1 MVATQPKF
9 KVDFKELA
17 VLAIQRQQRGAVLLI
32 LDDSTKPAITAIE
45 YKGLAEVNE
54 NDWTTANYKRIWL
67 AFLGNPSKVIVVKVD
82 NSSGATFD
90 STLNRLNLYNNY
102 TLAMP
107 TATSGNITAIKNY
120 INAQRQANNYSRAVV
135 ANATSPDADYIINF
149 CSTGAINANITGT
162 AEDFTAADWTCRL
175 AGALSGLAPSRS
187 LTYYEL
193 PEVVS
198 APISTAPDTDVAAGK
213 LIILHQ
219 DGSYKFGRAVNS
231 LVTLTDG
238 VTEAF
243 QKIRVLDIMDMIAN
257 DIVSTFR
264 LYYVGK
270 YTNNFTN
277 KNRFV
282 GAINAYLKQLVAEGQ
297 LDGYDEK
304 GQIDPTKNKVK
315 ISYDKNKAYLEA
327 KGVDTSN
334 MSYTEILRANTGSKV
349 LLDGVCSPTDAM
361 EDLDLGM
368 YLFQALQGE

>member
-9 KVDFKELA
+9 NVDFKELA
-17 VLAIQRQQRGAVLLI
+17 VLAIQRQQRGAVVII
-32 LDDSTKPAITAIE
+32 LDDTTSEIDNVV
-45 YKGLAEVNE
+45 YRGLGDVNPE
-54 NDWTTANYKRIWL
+54 DWTAANYKRLQL
-67 AFLGNPSKVIVVKVD
+67 AFLGNPSKVIAIKAE
-82 NSSGATFD
+82 STFAD
-90 STLNRLNLYNNY
+90 LQAKLNLQSNY
-102 TLAMP
+102 TLCYP
-107 TATSGNITAIKNY
+107 EATTTDITSIKNY
-120 INAQRQANNYSRAVV
+120 INAQRQANNYSKAVF
-135 ANATSPDADYIINF
+135 ANATAPDASYIINF
-149 CSTGAINANITGT
+149 VSSGNITAKIGDE
-162 AEDFTAADWTCRL
+162 AEEFTAGDWTCRL
-175 AGALSGLAPSRS
+175 AGALSGLAASRS

-193 PEVVS
+193 PEIVE
-198 APISTAPDTDVAAGK
+198 APISATPDADVAAGK

-243 QKIRVLDIMDMIAN
+243 QKIRIVDIMDLIAN

-282 GAINAYLKQLVAEGQ
+282 GAINAYLKQLAAEGLLEAENQ
-297 LDGYDEK
+297 NE
-304 GQIDPTKNKVK
+304 VA
-315 ISYDKNKAYLEA
+315 ISYEKNKAYLEA
-327 KGVDTSN
+327 KGVDTSG
-334 MSYTEILRANTGSKV
+334 MTYIEVLKANTGSKV

-368 YLFQALQGE
+368 YLFQALQAE

>member
-9 KVDFKELA
+9 NVDFKELA
-17 VLAIQRQQRGAVLLI
+17 VMAIQRQQRGAVVLI
-32 LDDSTKPAITAIE
+32 LDDSTSDIDNVV
-45 YKGLAEVNE
+45 YRGLGDVNTE
-54 NDWTTANYKRIWL
+54 NWTEANYKRIQL
-67 AFLGNPSKVIVVKVD
+67 CFLGNPSKVIVVKKE
-82 NSSGATFD
+82 NSFAD
-90 STLNRLNLYNNY
+90 IQAKLNLQSNY
-102 TLAMP
+102 TLCYPEAA
-107 TATSGNITAIKNY
+107 TADITSIKNY
-120 INAQRQANNYSRAVV
+120 LNAQREANNYSRAVV
-135 ANATSPDADYIINF
+135 ANAASPDADYIINF
-149 CSTGAINANITGT
+149 VSSGNITAKIGDE
-162 AEDFTAADWTCRL
+162 AEEFTAGDWTCRL
-175 AGALSGLAPSRS
+175 AGALSGLASSRS

-193 PEVVS
+193 PEIVE
-198 APISTAPDTDVAAGK
+198 APISSTPDTDVAAGK

-257 DIVSTFR
+257 DIVATFR

-282 GAINAYLKQLVAEGQ
+282 GAINAYLKQLAAEG
-297 LDGYDEK
+297 LLEPENDNE
-304 GQIDPTKNKVK
+304 VA
-315 ISYDKNKAYLEA
+315 ISYEKNKAYLES
-327 KGVDTSN
+327 KGVDTST
-334 MSYTEILRANTGSKV
+334 MTYIQILKANTGSKV

-368 YLFQALQGE
+368 YLFQALQAE

>member
-9 KVDFKELA
+9 NVDFKELA
-17 VLAIQRQQRGAVLLI
+17 VMAIQRQQRGAVIMI
-32 LDDSTKPAITAIE
+32 LDDSTSDIDNVT
-45 YKGLAEVNE
+45 YRGLGDVDAD
-54 NDWTTANYKRIWL
+54 DWTTANYKRIQL
-67 AFLGNPSKVIVVKVD
+67 AFLGNPSKVIVVKKE
-82 NSSGATFD
+82 SSFAD
-90 STLNRLNLYNNY
+90 IQAKLNLQSNY
-102 TLAMP
+102 TLCYPEAA
-107 TATSGNITAIKNY
+107 TADITSIKNY
-120 INAQRQANNYSRAVV
+120 LKAQREANNYSRAVV
-135 ANATSPDADYIINF
+135 ANATSPDVDYMINF
-149 CSTGAINANITGT
+149 VSSGNITAKIGDE
-162 AEDFTAADWTCRL
+162 AEEFTAGDWTARL

-193 PEVVS
+193 PEVVE
-198 APISTAPDTDVAAGK
+198 APISTTPDTDVAAGK

-257 DIVSTFR
+257 DIVATFR

-282 GAINAYLKQLVAEGQ
+282 GAINAYLKQLAAEG
-297 LDGYDEK
+297 LLESENDNE
-304 GQIDPTKNKVK
+304 VE
-315 ISYDKNKAYLEA
+315 ISYEKNKAYLES
-327 KGVDTSN
+327 KGVDTST
-334 MSYTEILRANTGSKV
+334 MTYIQILKANTGSKV

-368 YLFQALQGE
+368 YLFQALQAE

>member
-1 MVATQPKF
+1 MVTTQPKF

-17 VLAIQRQQRGAVLLI
+17 VLAIQKQKRGAVVII
-32 LDDSTKPAITAIE
+32 LDDNTNSDITTIE
-45 YKGLAEVNE
+45 YKGFAEVDAD
-54 NDWTTANYKRIWL
+54 DWTSANYKRIQL
-67 AFLGNPSKVIVVKVD
+67 AFLGNPSKVIVVKLD
-82 NSSGATFD
+82 DASGATFQD
-90 STLNRLNLYNNY
+90 TLDRLALYSNY
-102 TLAMP
+102 TLCMP
-107 TATSGNITAIKNY
+107 EATSGNITAIKSY
-120 INAQRQANNYSRAVV
+120 IKDQRAANNYSRAVV

-149 CSTGAINANITGT
+149 VSSGSVKAKIGDE
-162 AEDFTAADWTCRL
+162 AENFTAADYTCRI
-175 AGALSGLAPSRS
+175 AGALSGLAASRS

-193 PEVVS
+193 PEIVS
-198 APISTAPDTDVAAGK
+198 APISTTPDADVAAGK

-219 DGSYKFGRAVNS
+219 DGSYKVGRAVNS

-257 DIVSTFR
+257 DIVATFR

-282 GAINAYLKQLVAEGQ
+282 GAINSYLKGLAAEG
-297 LDGYDEK
+297 LLEAENE
-304 GQIDPTKNKVK
+304 NKVE
-315 ISYDKNKAYLEA
+315 ISYEKNKAYLED
-327 KGVDTSN
+327 KGIDTSN
-334 MSYTEILRANTGSKV
+334 MTYMEILRANTGSKV

-368 YLFQALQGE
+368 YLYQALQAE

>member
-1 MVATQPKF
+1 MVSTQPKF

-17 VLAIQRQQRGAVLLI
+17 VLAIQRQQRGAVVMI
-32 LDDSTKPAITAIE
+32 LDDSTSDIDNIT
-45 YKGLAEVNE
+45 YNGLGDVSAD
-54 NDWTTANYKRIWL
+54 DWTTANYKRLQL
-67 AFLGNPSKVIVVKVD
+67 AFLGNPSKVIVVKKE
-82 NSSGATFD
+82 SSFAD
-90 STLNRLNLYNNY
+90 IQAKLNLHSNY
-102 TLAMP
+102 TLCYPEAA
-107 TATSGNITAIKNY
+107 TADITSIKNY
-120 INAQRQANNYSRAVV
+120 LQAQRLANNYSRAVV
-135 ANATSPDADYIINF
+135 ANATSPDVDYIINF
-149 CSTGAINANITGT
+149 VSSDDITAKIGDE
-162 AEDFTAADWTCRL
+162 AEDFTAGDWTCRL

-193 PEVVS
+193 PEVVE
-198 APISTAPDTDVAAGK
+198 APISSTPDTDVAAGK

-257 DIVSTFR
+257 DIVATFR

-270 YTNNFTN
+270 YVNNFTN

-282 GAINAYLKQLVAEGQ
+282 GAINAYLKQLAAEG
-297 LDGYDEK
+297 LLEVENDNE
-304 GQIDPTKNKVK
+304 VA
-315 ISYDKNKAYLEA
+315 ISYEKQKAYLES
-327 KGVDTSN
+327 KGVDTSG
-334 MSYTEILRANTGSKV
+334 MTYIEILKANTGSKV

-368 YLFQALQGE
+368 YLFQALQAE

>member
-9 KVDFKELA
+9 NVDFKELA
-17 VLAIQRQQRGAVLLI
+17 VLAIQRQQRGAVVLI
-32 LDDSTKPAITAIE
+32 LDDSTNE
-45 YKGLAEVNE
+45 DLDNVVYRGLGEVDAD
-54 NDWTTANYKRIWL
+54 DWTSANYKRIQL
-67 AFLGNPSKVIVVKVD
+67 AFLGNPSKVIVVKKETSFAD
-82 NSSGATFD
+82 IQAK
-90 STLNRLNLYNNY
+90 LNLQSNY
-102 TLAMP
+102 TLCYPEAA
-107 TATSGNITAIKNY
+107 TADITSIKNY
-120 INAQRQANNYSRAVV
+120 LAAQRTANNYSRAVV

-149 CSTGAINANITGT
+149 VSSGNITAKIADE
-162 AEDFTAADWTCRL
+162 AEEFTAGDWTCRL
-175 AGALSGLAPSRS
+175 AGALSGLASSRS

-193 PEVVS
+193 PEIVE
-198 APISTAPDTDVAAGK
+198 APISSTPDTDVAAGK

-243 QKIRVLDIMDMIAN
+243 QKIRVLDIMDTIAN
-257 DIVSTFR
+257 DIVATFR

-282 GAINAYLKQLVAEGQ
+282 GAINAYLKQLAAEG
-297 LDGYDEK
+297 LLEAENDNEV
-304 GQIDPTKNKVK
+304 T
-315 ISYDKNKAYLEA
+315 ISYDKQKAYLEA
-327 KGVDTSN
+327 KGVDTST
-334 MSYTEILRANTGSKV
+334 MTYIQILKANTGSKV

-368 YLFQALQGE
+368 YLYQALQAE

>member
-17 VLAIQRQQRGAVLLI
+17 VMAIQRQQRGAVVLI
-32 LDDSTKPAITAIE
+32 LDDSTSEIDNVV
-45 YKGLAEVNE
+45 YRGLGDVNPE
-54 NDWTTANYKRIWL
+54 DWTAANYKRLQL
-67 AFLGNPSKVIVVKVD
+67 AFKGNPSKVIAIKAE
-82 NSSGATFD
+82 STFAD
-90 STLNRLNLYNNY
+90 LQAKLNLQSNY
-102 TLAMP
+102 TLCYP
-107 TATSGNITAIKNY
+107 EATTTDITSIKNY
-120 INAQRQANNYSRAVV
+120 INAQRQANNYSRAVF
-135 ANATSPDADYIINF
+135 ANATSPDASYIINF
-149 CSTGAINANITGT
+149 VSSGNITAKIGDE
-162 AEDFTAADWTCRL
+162 AEEFTAGDWTCRL
-175 AGALSGLAPSRS
+175 AGALSGLAASRS

-193 PEVVS
+193 PEIVE
-198 APISTAPDTDVAAGK
+198 APISATPDADVAAGK

-243 QKIRVLDIMDMIAN
+243 QKIRIVDIMDLIAN

-282 GAINAYLKQLVAEGQ
+282 GAINAYLKQLAAEG
-297 LDGYDEK
+297 LLEAENDNE
-304 GQIDPTKNKVK
+304 VA
-315 ISYDKNKAYLEA
+315 ISYEKNKAYLEA
-327 KGVDTSN
+327 KGVDTSG
-334 MSYTEILRANTGSKV
+334 MTYIEVLKANTGSKV

-368 YLFQALQGE
+368 YLFQALQAE

>member
-17 VLAIQRQQRGAVLLI
+17 ILAIQRQKRGDVVLI
-32 LDDSTKPAITAIE
+32 LDDSTNADISVIE
-45 YKGLAEVNE
+45 YTGFAQVDED
-54 NDWTTANYKRIWL
+54 DWTSANYKRIQL
-67 AFLGNPSKVIVVKVD
+67 AFIGTPSKVIVVKVD
-82 NSSGATFD
+82 NSSGATFQD
-90 STLNRLNLYNNY
+90 TLDRLAIYNNY
-102 TLAMP
+102 TLCMP
-107 TATSGNITAIKNY
+107 TASSSNITAIKTY
-120 INAQRQANNYSRAVV
+120 IAAQRTANNYSKAVF
-135 ANATSPDADYIINF
+135 ANATSPDAEYIINF
-149 CSTGAINANITGT
+149 VSSGNITAKIGDE
-162 AEDFTAADWTCRL
+162 AEEFSAGDYTCRL

-193 PEVVS
+193 PEIVE

-238 VTEAF
+238 KTEAF
-243 QKIRVLDIMDMIAN
+243 QKIRIIDILDMIAN

-282 GAINAYLKQLVAEGQ
+282 GAINGYLKQLAAEG
-297 LDGYDEK
+297 LLESENDNLVEISYE
-304 GQIDPTKNKVK
+304 KNK
-315 ISYDKNKAYLEA
+315 SYLES
-327 KGVDTSN
+327 KGIDTSK
-334 MSYTEILRANTGSKV
+334 MTYIQILKANTGSKV

-368 YLFQALQGE
+368 YLFQALQAE

>member
-9 KVDFKELA
+9 NVDFKELA
-17 VLAIQRQQRGAVLLI
+17 VLAIQRQQRGAVVLI
-32 LDDSTKPAITAIE
+32 LDDSTNADITVIE
-45 YKGLAEVNE
+45 YKGFAEVDE
-54 NDWTTANYKRIWL
+54 DDWTSANYKRINL

-82 NSSGATFD
+82 NSSGATFND
-90 STLNRLNLYNNY
+90 TLDRLGLYSNY

-107 TATSGNITAIKNY
+107 EATSANITAIKNY
-120 INAQRQANNYSRAVV
+120 IKNQRTANNYSRAVV

-149 CSTGAINANITGT
+149 ASTGAIKAKIADE
-162 AEDFTAADWTCRL
+162 AENFTAGDWTCRL
-175 AGALSGLAPSRS
+175 AGALSGLASSRS

-193 PEVVS
+193 PEIVE
-198 APISTAPDTDVAAGK
+198 APISSTPDTDVAAGK

-243 QKIRVLDIMDMIAN
+243 QKIRVLDIMDTIAN
-257 DIVSTFR
+257 DIVATFR

-282 GAINAYLKQLVAEGQ
+282 GAINAYLKQLAAEG
-297 LDGYDEK
+297 LLEAENDNEV
-304 GQIDPTKNKVK
+304 T
-315 ISYDKNKAYLEA
+315 ISYNKQKAYLEA
-327 KGVDTSN
+327 KGVDTST
-334 MSYTEILRANTGSKV
+334 MTYIQILKANTGSRV

-368 YLFQALQGE
+368 YLFQALQAE

>member
-9 KVDFKELA
+9 NVDFKELA
-17 VLAIQRQQRGAVLLI
+17 VMAIQRQQRGAVIII
-32 LDDSTKPAITAIE
+32 LDDSTSDIDNVT
-45 YKGLAEVNE
+45 YKGLGDVDAD
-54 NDWTTANYKRIWL
+54 DWTTANYKRIQL
-67 AFLGNPSKVIVVKVD
+67 AFLGNPSKVIVVKKE
-82 NSSGATFD
+82 SSFAGIQAK
-90 STLNRLNLYNNY
+90 LNLHNNY
-102 TLAMP
+102 TLCYPEAV
-107 TATSGNITAIKNY
+107 AADITAIKNY
-120 INAQRQANNYSRAVV
+120 LQAQREANNYSRAVV

-149 CSTGAINANITGT
+149 VSSGNVT
-162 AEDFTAADWTCRL
+162 AKIADEAEEFTAGDWTARL

-193 PEVVS
+193 PEVVE
-198 APISTAPDTDVAAGK
+198 APISTTPDADVAAGK

-243 QKIRVLDIMDMIAN
+243 QKIRVLDIMDTIAN
-257 DIVSTFR
+257 DIVATFR

-282 GAINAYLKQLVAEGQ
+282 GAINAYLKQLVRDEL
-297 LDGYDEK
+297 LDGTDEK
-304 GQIDPTKNKVK
+304 GQIDTTKNRTK
-315 ISYDKNKAYLEA
+315 ISYEKNKAYLEA
-327 KGVDTSN
+327 KGIDTSN
-334 MSYTEILRANTGSKV
+334 MSYTEIIRANTGSKV
-349 LLDGVCSPTDAM
+349 LLDGVCSPADAM

-368 YLFQALQGE
+368 YLFQALQAE

>member
-9 KVDFKELA
+9 NVDFKELA
-17 VLAIQRQQRGAVLLI
+17 VLAIQRQQRGAVVLI
-32 LDDSTKPAITAIE
+32 LDDSTSEIDNVT
-45 YKGLAEVNE
+45 YNGLGDVDAD
-54 NDWTTANYKRIWL
+54 DWTTANYKRIQL
-67 AFLGNPSKVIVVKVD
+67 AFLGNPSKVIVVKKE
-82 NSSGATFD
+82 SSFAD
-90 STLNRLNLYNNY
+90 IQVKLNLHSNY
-102 TLAMP
+102 TLCYPEAV
-107 TATSGNITAIKNY
+107 AADITAIKNY
-120 INAQRQANNYSRAVV
+120 LNAQRIANNYSRAVV
-135 ANATSPDADYIINF
+135 ANATSPDVDYIINF
-149 CSTGAINANITGT
+149 VSSGNITAKIADE
-162 AEDFTAADWTCRL
+162 AEEFTAGDWTARL

-193 PEVVS
+193 PEVVE
-198 APISTAPDTDVAAGK
+198 APISTTPDTDVAAGK

-257 DIVSTFR
+257 DIVATFR

-277 KNRFV
+277 KNRLV
-282 GAINAYLKQLVAEGQ
+282 GAINAYLKQLAAEG
-297 LDGYDEK
+297 LLEPENDNEVAISYE
-304 GQIDPTKNKVK
+304 KNKV
-315 ISYDKNKAYLEA
+315 YLES
-327 KGVDTSN
+327 KGVDTST
-334 MSYTEILRANTGSKV
+334 MTYIQILKANTGSKV

-368 YLFQALQGE
+368 YLFQALQAE

>member
-9 KVDFKELA
+9 NVDFKELA
-17 VLAIQRQQRGAVLLI
+17 VLAIQRQQRGAVILI
-32 LDDSTKPAITAIE
+32 LDDSTNADITVIE
-45 YKGLAEVNE
+45 YKGFAEVDAG
-54 NDWTTANYKRIWL
+54 DWTTANYKRINL

-82 NSSGATFD
+82 NSSGATFND
-90 STLNRLNLYNNY
+90 TLARLALYNNY
-102 TLAMP
+102 ILSMP
-107 TATSGNITAIKNY
+107 EATSANITALKNY
-120 INAQRQANNYSRAVV
+120 AKTQREANNYIKIVV
-135 ANATSPDADYIINF
+135 ANATSPDADYVINF
-149 CSTGAINANITGT
+149 ASTDTIKAKIADEP
-162 AEDFTAADWTCRL
+162 EDFTAGDWTARL

-193 PEVVS
+193 PEIVE
-198 APISTAPDTDVAAGK
+198 APISSTPDTDVAAGK

-257 DIVSTFR
+257 DIVATFR

-282 GAINAYLKQLVAEGQ
+282 GAINAYLKQLAAEG
-297 LDGYDEK
+297 LLEPENDNE
-304 GQIDPTKNKVK
+304 VE
-315 ISYDKNKAYLEA
+315 ISYEKNKAYLES
-327 KGVDTSN
+327 KGVDTST
-334 MSYTEILRANTGSKV
+334 MTYIQILKANTGSRV

-368 YLFQALQGE
+368 YLFQALQAE

>member
-17 VLAIQRQQRGAVLLI
+17 ILAIQRQQRGAVVLI
-32 LDDSTKPAITAIE
+32 LDDSTNSEITTIE
-45 YKGLAEVNE
+45 YKGFAEVDDD
-54 NDWTTANYKRIWL
+54 DWTSTNYKRIQL
-67 AFLGNPSKVIVVKVD
+67 AFLGNPSKVIVVKLD
-82 NSSGATFD
+82 DASGATFQD
-90 STLNRLNLYNNY
+90 TLDRLALYSNY
-102 TLAMP
+102 ILCMP
-107 TATSGNITAIKNY
+107 EATSSEITAIANY
-120 INAQRQANNYSRAVV
+120 LKDQRIANNYSKAVV
-135 ANATSPDADYIINF
+135 ANATSPDAEYIINF
-149 CSTGAINANITGT
+149 VSSDNIT
-162 AEDFTAADWTCRL
+162 AKISDNPVAFTPGDWTCRL
-175 AGALSGLAPSRS
+175 AGALSGLPVSRS

-193 PEVVS
+193 PEIVS
-198 APISTAPDTDVAAGK
+198 APISTTPDDDVEDGK

-243 QKIRVLDIMDMIAN
+243 QKIRVVDIMDMIAN

-270 YTNNFTN
+270 YVNNFTN

-282 GAINAYLKQLVAEGQ
+282 GAINSYLKGLATEG
-297 LDGYDEK
+297 LLEIENDNE
-304 GQIDPTKNKVK
+304 VK
-315 ISYDKNKAYLEA
+315 ISYDKNKKYLED
-327 KGVDTSN
+327 KGVDTSG
-334 MSYTEILRANTGSKV
+334 MSYMDILRANTGSRV

-368 YLFQALQGE
+368 YLFQALQAE